1 MRRLCR
7 GNTMRTITA
16 LLAVSSM
23 LAGCGGAPE
32 TADLGLIYNEAATSI
47 GDQRNPVVV
56 IPGIL
61 GTKLESVDGTKVWG
75 SFTFGA
81 ADADFPDGAR
91 LVALPMEQGR
101 PLSALTDDVIPTT
114 VLDVVVADVGLFR
127 GIEIGAYVDILK
139 TLAAGKY
146 RDNMFGEAGVVDYG
160 GLHYTCFQY
169 AYDWRRDV
177 AESAVLL
184 DELIHDAKQASRV
197 GRGLPDD
204 ARVKVD
210 VVAHSM
216 GGLVL
221 RYYLRYG
228 TQPLPED
235 GSLPELT
242 WAGAQH
248 IEHAILIGTPNAGS
262 VLSFQQLVDG
272 WDLGP
277 LFPNYRAS
285 VLGTM
290 PAIYQL
296 LPRSRHARVIDESTG
311 EPIDIFDAD
320 EWLKREWGLADPAQ
334 DFKLEELLPDAASAE
349 ERRSIALDHLTKSL
363 ARAAQFH
370 RALDV
375 PAEPPPGTRISLF
388 AADSRETPAVISVN
402 ERNDIRI
409 AEESPGDGTVTRSSA
424 VMDERIGQEWTPGLD
439 SPVAWDR
446 VQFLFT
452 DHIGLTKDAAFAD
465 NVLFLLLEDPRR
477 WSTAP

>member
-1 MRRLCR
+1 MKSF
-7 GNTMRTITA
+7 TA
-16 LLAVSSM
+16 AIAVVAIPLMMGM
-23 LAGCGGAPE
+23 LTGCSNAPE
-32 TADLGLIYNEAATSI
+32 SADLGAIYNQAATSI
-47 GDQRNPVVV
+47 GDARNPVVV

-81 ADADFPDGAR
+81 ADADRPEGAR
-91 LVALPMEQGR
+91 LVALPMQLNT
-101 PLSALTDDVIPTT
+101 PLAQLTDDVLPTT

-127 GIEIGAYVDILK
+127 GIEIGAYVDILR
-139 TLAAGKY
+139 TLAAGQY
-146 RDNMFGEAGVVDYG
+146 RDSLLGEAGVVDYG

-177 AESAVLL
+177 AESAAVLG
-184 DELIHDAKQASRV
+184 ELIADAQDAARI

-204 ARVKVD
+204 APVKVD

-228 TQPLPED
+228 SQPLPAD

-242 WAGAQH
+242 WAGAANV
-248 IEHAILIGTPNAGS
+248 EHAILVGTPNAGS

-277 LFPNYRAS
+277 LFPNYRSS

-296 LPRSRHARVIDESTG
+296 LPRSRHARVVDEATG
-311 EPIDIFDAD
+311 EAIDIFDAD
-320 EWLKREWGLADPAQ
+320 EWIERGWGLADPRQ
-334 DFKLEELLPDAASAE
+334 DFKLQQLLPDVDSE
-349 ERRSIALDHLTKSL
+349 EDRRAIAIDHLRKSL
-363 ARAAQFH
+363 AQAERLH

-375 PAEPPPGTRISLF
+375 KASPPAGTRISLF
-388 AADSRETPAVISVN
+388 AADSRSTPAVIAVD
-402 ERNDIRI
+402 ERNRLRI
-409 AEESPGDGTVTRSSA
+409 IEETPGDGTVTRDSA
-424 VMDERIGQEWTPGLD
+424 VMDERIGGEWSAGLD
-439 SPVAWDR
+439 SPVAWSR

-452 DHIGLTKDAAFAD
+452 DHIGLTRDPGFAD
-465 NVLFLLLEDPRR
+465 NVLFMLLEDPRPWR
-477 WSTAP
+477 VTP

>member
-1 MRRLCR
+1 MRAL
-7 GNTMRTITA
+7 IA
-16 LLAVSSM
+16 LLTILTATAVIS
-23 LAGCGGAPE
+23 GCSNAPE
-32 TADLGLIYNEAATSI
+32 TADLGQIYSEAATSI

-61 GTKLESVDGTKVWG
+61 GTKLDAVDGTKVWG

-81 ADADFPDGAR
+81 ADADFPNGAR
-91 LVALPMEQGR
+91 LIALPMEQGR

-146 RDNMFGEAGVVDYG
+146 RDSLMGEAGVIDYG

-177 AESAVLL
+177 SESAVLL
-184 DELIHDAKQASRV
+184 DDLIRDAQQASRI
-197 GRGLPDD
+197 GRGLADD
-204 ARVKVD
+204 APVKVD

-228 TQPLPED
+228 TQPLPDD

-242 WAGAQH
+242 WAGAQN
-248 IEHAILIGTPNAGS
+248 IEHAILVGTPNAGS
-262 VLSFQQLVDG
+262 VLSFQQLVNG
-272 WDLGP
+272 WNLGP

-296 LPRSRHARVIDESTG
+296 LPRSRHARVVDNATG
-311 EPIDIFDAD
+311 KPIDIFDPEQWIA
-320 EWLKREWGLADPAQ
+320 REWGLADPEQ
-334 DFKLEELLPDAASAE
+334 DFKLEQLLPDVQSAE
-349 ERRSIALDHLTKSL
+349 DRRAIAIDHLRKSL
-363 ARAAQFH
+363 ARAEQLH

-375 PAEPPPGTRISLF
+375 PARVPAGTKISLF
-388 AADSRETPAVISVN
+388 AADSRPTPAVITVD
-402 ERNDIRI
+402 ERNAISI
-409 AEESPGDGTVTRSSA
+409 ASETPGDGTVTRHSA
-424 VMDERIGQEWTPGLD
+424 VMDERIGRDWTPGLD
-439 SPVAWDR
+439 SPIAWDR

-452 DHIGLTKDAAFAD
+452 DHIGLTRDTAFAD
-465 NVLFLLLEDPRR
+465 NVLYMLLEDPRA
-477 WSTAP
+477 WSTGQ